1 MIAGVL
7 GVSVD
12 GVGVRVKPSDE
23 HRDVRPELQHLGNY
37 YKTVSGLG
45 EFLKKVLSKVSYH
58 FGKKLS
64 RMTEMTCCG
73 NSACSQNAKM
83 SKHSELGTRHPPA
96 FYTMFIFCYR
106 NKQVIFV
113 VIELSCSLLPPNPKP
128 PRLCSPH
135 RPPILPTVRRR

>member
-83 SKHSELGTRHPPA
+83 SKHPELGTRHPPA

-106 NKQVIFV
+106 NKQVYF
-113 VIELSCSLLPPNPKP
+113 CCYRTLLLTAPPQP
-128 PRLCSPH
+128 
-135 RPPILPTVRRR
+135 